1 MTMADFLAMGGYGV
15 YVWPSYVAS
24 AIVLVAATV
33 VSLKAH
39 GRAKTAVKQLEAE
52 SGEGQGETR

>member
-15 YVWPSYVAS
+15 YVWPAYVAS
-24 AIVLVAATV
+24 VVVLAAATV

-39 GRAKTAVKQLEAE
+39 RSAKNAVRQLEAE
-52 SGEGQGETR
+52 SDERGE